1 MKTQE
6 EIIGRI
12 KRLGEN
18 HNGNKTFLSNPSGLT
33 HGQTREIHVEQKTL
47 ASEISTLMWILNYEV
62 SPDEVLTQCSEMLY
76 EWVKLLK
83 SGIKKLK

>member
-18 HNGNKTFLSNPSGLT
+18 HNGNPSGLT

-47 ASEISTLMWILNYEV
+47 ASEISTLMWMLNYEV

>member
-6 EIIGRI
+6 EIIARI
-12 KRLGEN
+12 ERIGEN
-18 HNGNKTFLSNPSGLT
+18 HNGNKTLLSSPIGLT
-33 HGQTREIHVEQKTL
+33 HGQISEIHVEQKTL
-47 ASEISTLMWILNYEV
+47 ASEISTLMWVLNYDV

-83 SGIKKLK
+83 NKGT